1 MSDAKVPTNTQ
12 DRLLRRISAF
22 VFISLGFTGI
32 AAITSWFSY
41 RGFQEVVNSQFR
53 LSQLSQKIIYFDEV
67 LTMSA
72 RMGALTADPVWENR
86 YREFDPQLVSALEEA
101 QRLAP
106 AFFREQISKT
116 ESANIR
122 LVELEQQAFTLT
134 KQGNKE
140 GAIALLFGKEYEDL
154 KRTYSQSIASTLQ
167 STEQVIVANLNSAST
182 QTLIALMLSVI
193 TFPVLLGSWLTTLRL
208 LRAYFQ
214 ERQRIQIEIE
224 QRQQDLEALNSQL
237 QEKTKQLEIQESNA
251 RQTQELLQK
260 RALELLLQVDPVSKG
275 DLTVRATVTS
285 DEIGTLADSYNA
297 IIRSLRQIVSQ
308 VQTAAQSVSTTAVNS
323 SQAVQAVVSDAE
335 RQTAFISSALSQV
348 EEMLQSI
355 QGVAVR
361 AKQAEETVQLAS
373 QVVEIG
379 DQSADKA
386 LAGITALKSTVTD
399 TARKVERL
407 GSSSEK
413 ITKVVKVIRNFAAQ
427 TNLLALN
434 ASIEAARAGEEGE
447 SFAVVA
453 EKVRTLAQQSATA
466 TSEIEA
472 TVDEIQN
479 QIQEVILAMTTGAQQ
494 AESGTKLVQEVRH
507 TLTEITQ
514 ASSQANKLVQ
524 EIAQAASQQSETS
537 QVVSETMQTVAET
550 TQMTTERSQMVAA
563 SIAQLLELAQALQT
577 SISQFK
583 LV

>member
-1 MSDAKVPTNTQ
+1 MAQATVDSQ
-12 DRLLRRISAF
+12 DRLLKRITAF

-32 AAITSWFSY
+32 AAITSWLSY
-41 RGFQEVVNSQFR
+41 RGFQEVVNFQFR
-53 LSQLSQKIIYFDEV
+53 LSQLKQQIIYFDEV

-72 RMGALTADPVWENR
+72 RVGALTGNPEWRER
-86 YREFDPQLVSALEEA
+86 YKAFDAQLDTALEEA
-101 QRLAP
+101 KRLAP
-106 AFFREQISKT
+106 AVFQEQLAQT
-116 ESANIR
+116 ETTHNR
-122 LVELEQQAFTLT
+122 LVALERQAFTLAS
-134 KQGNKE
+134 QGNRQE
-140 GAIALLFGKEYEDL
+140 AIALVLSKEYEEL
-154 KRTYSQSIASTLQ
+154 KQTYSQGITAALQ
-167 STEQVIVANLNSAST
+167 VLEQDIKNNLNSATT
-182 QTLIALMLSVI
+182 QNLVALLLSAI

-208 LRAYFQ
+208 VKAYLQ
-214 ERQRIQIEIE
+214 ERQRIQREME
-224 QRQQDLEALNSQL
+224 QQQQDLQALNRELEQ
-237 QEKTKQLEIQESNA
+237 KTQQLEAAEASA
-251 RQTQELLQK
+251 RQKQELLQK
-260 RALELLLQVDPVSKG
+260 RALELMLEVEPVSKG

-285 DEIGTLADSYNA
+285 DEVGTLADSYNSL
-297 IIRSLRQIVSQ
+297 IRSLRQIVSQ
-308 VQTAAQSVSTTAVNS
+308 VQTVAQSLASSAVSS

-335 RQTAFISSALSQV
+335 RQAAFISSALSQV
-348 EEMLQSI
+348 QEMLHSI

-361 AKQAEETVQLAS
+361 AKQAEETVQLAN
-373 QVVEIG
+373 QVVEEG

-386 LAGITALKSTVTD
+386 LAGITALKNTVAD

-453 EKVRTLAQQSATA
+453 EKVRALAQQSASA

-472 TVDEIQN
+472 TAEEIRN

-494 AESGTKLVQEVRH
+494 AETGTKLVEQVRQ

-524 EIAQAASQQSETS
+524 EIAQAASQQSATS
-537 QVVSETMQTVAET
+537 QEVSETMQTMAET
-550 TQMTTERSQMVAA
+550 TQMTAERSQTVAQ
-563 SIAQLLELAQALQT
+563 SIAQLLELAQVLQS

>member
-1 MSDAKVPTNTQ
+1 MSDAKLPTNSQ
-12 DRLLRRISAF
+12 DKLLRRISAF
-22 VFISLGFTGI
+22 VFVSLGFTGVAVI
-32 AAITSWFSY
+32 SSWVSY
-41 RGFQEVVNSQFR
+41 RGFQEVVTAQFR

-72 RMGALTADPVWENR
+72 RMGAFTADPAWEKR

-101 QRLAP
+101 QKLAP
-106 AFFREQISKT
+106 AFFRKQIATT
-116 ESANIR
+116 ESANNR
-122 LVELEQQAFTLT
+122 LVALEQRAFALT
-134 KQGNKE
+134 KQGNRQ
-140 GAIALLFGKEYEDL
+140 GAIALLFGKEYADL
-154 KRTYSQSIASTLQ
+154 KQTYNQSITATLQ
-167 STEQVIVANLNSAST
+167 ATEQTIQDNLNGAIT
-182 QTLIALMLSVI
+182 QTLVALVLSAIA
-193 TFPVLLGSWLTTLRL
+193 FPVLLGSWLATLRL
-208 LRAYFQ
+208 VKAYLQ
-214 ERQRIQIEIE
+214 ERQQIQAEID
-224 QRQQDLEALNSQL
+224 QRQKDLEALNCQL
-237 QEKTKQLEIQESNA
+237 QEKTKQLEIEEANA
-251 RQTQELLQK
+251 RRKQELLQE
-260 RALELLLQVDPVSKG
+260 RALELLLEVDPVSKG

-285 DEIGTLADSYNA
+285 DEVGTLADSYNA

-308 VQTAAQSVSTTAVNS
+308 VQTAAQSVSATAVHS

-355 QGVAVR
+355 QGVALR

-373 QVVEIG
+373 QVVEAG
-379 DQSADKA
+379 DQSADRA

-453 EKVRTLAQQSATA
+453 EKVRALAQQSAAA

-472 TVDEIQN
+472 TVEEIQN
-479 QIQEVILAMTTGAQQ
+479 QIQEVILAMSTGAQQ
-494 AESGTKLVQEVRH
+494 AEAGTKLVEEVRQ

-514 ASSQANKLVQ
+514 ASSQTNKLVQ
-524 EIAQAASQQSETS
+524 EIAQAASQQTETS
-537 QVVSETMQTVAET
+537 QVVSETMHTVAET
-550 TQMTTERSQMVAA
+550 TQMTAERSQSVAE

-583 LV
+583 LA